1 MKTMK
6 KMMTLLAVAG
16 LVLALAP
23 AAQAGT
29 ILDNVENHLDYTFI
43 ATAGSGTSSGAPATP
58 YVGLTAVVGPNVV
71 YVYSSDKVAHTGTI
85 TYTAGFGPGNTIQAG
100 TYVYTMS
107 LGQLAAPRPGFQ
119 QWDMRLQTT
128 SGRIVLAN
136 VVTNTPYVPPAY
148 VHNVTATPA
157 WTNTTK
163 TYTINPS
170 DPLIGQEFTWAADW
184 SNRPEGNTTFD
195 EIFAVFDAVSI
206 EFTAAIP
213 TVASI
218 TLDNNTVASN
228 APPGELV
235 GTLSMLVTNPANFAF
250 SVVAS
255 GPDYT
260 YFDIATGTT
269 NLRTA
274 KWIDSDSYDIM
285 ILATNSGD
293 GFWVT
298 NAFTITATDPGGRP
312 NFVVGA
318 TVAPDDIADDTVVG
332 VMQSSPSA
340 TTYSLV
346 GGRTDMF
353 DITGVTNL
361 VVDNAATA
369 WTGLVLGD
377 VAYVSVDAV
386 SGSFTNTLIVGVEV
400 ASTALPAGTIFLF
413 Q

>member
-1 MKTMK
+1 M
-6 KMMTLLAVAG
+6 AAG
-16 LVLALAP
+16 P
-23 AAQAGT
+23 RRPHRPHHH
-29 ILDNVENHLDYTFI
+29 I
-43 ATAGSGTSSGAPATP
+43 
-58 YVGLTAVVGPNVV
+58 
-71 YVYSSDKVAHTGTI
+71 
-85 TYTAGFGPGNTIQAG
+85 
-100 TYVYTMS
+100 
-107 LGQLAAPRPGFQ
+107 GQQHRRQ
-119 QWDMRLQTT
+119 QRR
-128 SGRIVLAN
+128 SGRTGRHLGYDN
-136 VVTNTPYVPPAY
+136 TNA
-148 VHNVTATPA
+148 
-157 WTNTTK
+157 
-163 TYTINPS
+163 
-170 DPLIGQEFTWAADW
+170 
-184 SNRPEGNTTFD
+184 
-195 EIFAVFDAVSI
+195 
-206 EFTAAIP
+206 
-213 TVASI
+213 
-218 TLDNNTVASN
+218 
-228 APPGELV
+228 
-235 GTLSMLVTNPANFAF
+235 ANFAF

-274 KWIDSDSYDIM
+274 KFIDSASYDIM

-298 NAFTITATDPGGRP
+298 NAFTITTTDPGPVQP

-318 TVAPDDIADDTVVG
+318 TVAPLDITDGTVVG
-332 VMQSSPSA
+332 VMRSSPSA
-340 TTYSLV
+340 TSYSVV

-400 ASTALPAGTIFLF
+400 ANVGLPAGTIFLF